1 MLGENEN
8 ITVNSGIGND
18 SSVTTLAN
26 VSNIQLTD
34 EMKNYLREGRKTIM
48 AANAVNETAGMGTLV
63 VFNEIFRN
71 IVEQYVQFA
80 STHDNEQI
88 EKMVKLH
95 SDYPIQFEFDLTEI
109 SPTFQVYHEK
119 LSKYLH
125 SQNTIPI
132 GDKDLK
138 ENGVKRFY
146 YYPFAHDAEDK
157 PALVDMPKLLE
168 LCKKYNI
175 RLESYQQSMN
185 DGIISAHFVTSID
198 LGVIYGYMRQ
208 IQEEEEKQSTDQG
221 SYGTL

>member
-48 AANAVNETAGMGTLV
+48 AANAVNEAAGMGTLV

-71 IVEQYVQFA
+71 IVEQYVQYA
-80 STHDNEQI
+80 SSHDNEQV
-88 EKMVKLH
+88 EKMVELH
-95 SDYPIQFEFDLTEI
+95 SDEFPIEFEFDLTEI
-109 SPTFQVYHEK
+109 GPSFQVYHKE

-125 SQNTIPI
+125 SQNTISI
-132 GDKDLK
+132 ADNELK
-138 ENGVKRFY
+138 ERGVKRFY
-146 YYPFAHDAEDK
+146 YYPLAFDANGK
-157 PALVDMPKLLE
+157 PTLVDIPKLLE

-175 RLESYQQSMN
+175 HLEYSNQSCMLVSN
-185 DGIISAHFVTSID
+185 LKPLFILELYMVT
-198 LGVIYGYMRQ
+198 
-208 IQEEEEKQSTDQG
+208 
-221 SYGTL
+221 